1 MCTVDGLTFSTEEA
15 LHKHLH
21 SCHIDMGRRISLRVM
36 IDMDCRL
43 SWFNIPQSA
52 HIGVRAL
59 PVLIILNFFYG
70 LAYLASRL
78 PSC

>member
-21 SCHIDMGRRISLRVM
+21 SCHIDMGRRTSFRVM
-36 IDMDCRL
+36 IDKDCRL
-43 SWFNIPQSA
+43 SWFNIPLIGVV

-59 PVLIILNFFYG
+59 LVK
-70 LAYLASRL
+70 
-78 PSC
+78 